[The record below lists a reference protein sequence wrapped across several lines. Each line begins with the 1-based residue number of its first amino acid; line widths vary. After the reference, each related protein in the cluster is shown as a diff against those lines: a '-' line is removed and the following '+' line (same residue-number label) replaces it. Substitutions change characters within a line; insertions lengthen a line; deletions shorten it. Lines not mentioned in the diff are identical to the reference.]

1 MSPPNSHREPSPWW
15 LSLLQRQGLPTF
27 LVLAACYL
35 LTFHAAP
42 YIGHKLDTLVN
53 WHMQNY
59 DKITAS
65 LEEQTQTNRMQA
77 EAVSLHTK
85 QQQEVLEQQKR
96 LVLVLEEKERSQA
109 EQLPVLEE
117 INKGIKGLGSKIDE
131 LAPKPVSAPNGG

>member
-1 MSPPNSHREPSPWW
+1 MSPPNSQREPAPWW
-15 LSLLQRQGLPTF
+15 LNILQKQGLPTF
-27 LVLAACYL
+27 LVLAAFYL

-42 YIGHKLDTLVN
+42 YIGNKLDALIT

-65 LEEQTQTNRMQA
+65 LEEQTETNRMQA
-77 EAVSLHTK
+77 EAVSQHTR
-85 QQQEVLEQQKR
+85 QQQEVLEQQKK

-131 LAPKPVSAPNGG
+131 LAPKPASAPNGG